1 MTFYI
6 EKVKG
11 QCDIQN
17 VIQHHS
23 WIGTNAQ
30 HAPLPQLLQVDY
42 GGNTE
47 STCVSRRFFN
57 PLCEKRPITRSPIV
71 SCALYSLFP
80 GSVNIR
86 PPLFNPYTPVAQT
99 SAHNRE

>member
-1 MTFYI
+1 MVMTFYI

-23 WIGTNAQ
+23 WIGTNAK
-30 HAPLPQLLQVDY
+30 HARLPQLLQVDY

-47 STCVSRRFFN
+47 STCVSGRFSTLCVKN
-57 PLCEKRPITRSPIV
+57 GRSLALPLSAVLST
-71 SCALYSLFP
+71 LYSPAALTFDLLFL
-80 GSVNIR
+80 IHT
-86 PPLFNPYTPVAQT
+86 LL
-99 SAHNRE
+99 

>member
-23 WIGTNAQ
+23 WIGTNAK
-30 HAPLPQLLQVDY
+30 HARLPQLLQVDY

-47 STCVSRRFFN
+47 STCVSGRFSTLCVKN
-57 PLCEKRPITRSPIV
+57 GRSLALPLSAVLST
-71 SCALYSLFP
+71 LYSPAALTFDLLFL
-80 GSVNIR
+80 IHT
-86 PPLFNPYTPVAQT
+86 LL
-99 SAHNRE
+99 

>member
-30 HAPLPQLLQVDY
+30 HARLLQLLQLLQVDY

-47 STCVSRRFFN
+47 STCVSGRFSTLCVKN
-57 PLCEKRPITRSPIV
+57 GRSLALPLSAVLST
-71 SCALYSLFP
+71 LYSPAALTFDLLFL
-80 GSVNIR
+80 IHT
-86 PPLFNPYTPVAQT
+86 LL
-99 SAHNRE
+99 

>member
-42 GGNTE
+42 GGNTG
-47 STCVSRRFFN
+47 STCVSGRFSTLCVKN
-57 PLCEKRPITRSPIV
+57 GRSLALPLSAVLST
-71 SCALYSLFP
+71 LYSPAALTFDLLFL
-80 GSVNIR
+80 IHT
-86 PPLFNPYTPVAQT
+86 LL
-99 SAHNRE
+99 

>member
-47 STCVSRRFFN
+47 STCVSGRFSTLCVKN
-57 PLCEKRPITRSPIV
+57 GRSLALPLSAVLST
-71 SCALYSLFP
+71 LYSPAALTFDLLFL
-80 GSVNIR
+80 IHT
-86 PPLFNPYTPVAQT
+86 LL
-99 SAHNRE
+99 